1 MPRIEE
7 HEWTK
12 ANRRLN
18 EALDEIKAAVSG
30 VACNRDSGVF
40 GCMIADCVARD
51 LFRSAEALAET
62 ISRARR
68 IASFASQGVEDEI
81 SGAGSI

>member
-1 MPRIEE
+1 MPQYYGIVEPD
-7 HEWTK
+7 WTK

-30 VACNRDSGVF
+30 VACNRDSGVW
-40 GCMIADCVARD
+40 GCMVADYVARD

-62 ISRARR
+62 IRRARD
-68 IASFASQGVEDEI
+68 IAAFAEG
-81 SGAGSI
+81 GNR